1 MEQLKELIEKQNE
14 ILEKQNKILI
24 EGFRQ
29 LIWVNAKITDKD
41 LVKTFLER
49 VSK

>member
-1 MEQLKELIEKQNE
+1 MEDKTMEQLKELIEKQNE
-14 ILEKQNKILI
+14 ILI
-24 EGFRQ
+24 EGFRR

-49 VSK
+49 VSKY